1 MQKLASRLP
10 AVCSCLGARWRWI
23 PCADDRVRAGT
34 GAALACDRTRRRRR
48 AALAAGIGSRT
59 ELGYAAI
66 AGLLALAIAL
76 WALKIW
82 DASLSVPF
90 RYSEVDDTKF
100 YLLLIKGILAHGWFL
115 TNHNLGAPFGQQL
128 YDYPQGADNL
138 NLFTV
143 KLIGLVSP
151 HPGVVI
157 NVFLFVTFVLDGAA
171 ACLVLR
177 RLGVSPLVSIVCAV
191 LFALLPYH
199 FFRSDSH
206 LFLSSYWSLPL
217 TAYLFIAVLDDRP
230 LFTRRPS
237 GGRVRRLP
245 DPGERRDRRDVP
257 GDRLDRALL
266 RGLRAG
272 DDRRRAAAQAA
283 LRSAGWRRCCRG
295 WPRSRWCWSC

>member
-1 MQKLASRLP
+1 MIESEQGPGLLSPASGP
-10 AVCSCLGARWRWI
+10 DDPVAARSGWHPI
-23 PCADDRVRAGT
+23 A
-34 GAALACDRTRRRRR
+34 
-48 AALAAGIGSRT
+48 I

-66 AGLLALAIAL
+66 AGLLALALAL

-100 YLLLIKGILAHGWFL
+100 YLLLIKSILAHGWFL

-128 YDYPQGADNL
+128 YDFPQGADDL
-138 NLFTV
+138 NLFTL

-157 NVFLFVTFVLDGAA
+157 NVFLLVTFVLDGAA

-206 LFLSSYWSLPL
+206 LFLSSYWSLPFI
-217 TAYLFIAVLDDRP
+217 AYLFIAVLDDRP
-230 LFTRRPS
+230 LFTRDPS
-237 GGRVRRLP
+237 GGRVRRWLTP
-245 DPGERRDRRDVP
+245 ASV
-257 GDRLDRALL
+257 ATV
-266 RGLRAG
+266 
-272 DDRRRAAAQAA
+272 
-283 LRSAGWRRCCRG
+283 
-295 WPRSRWCWSC
+295 

>member
-1 MQKLASRLP
+1 MTASAQAPGLP
-10 AVCSCLGARWRWI
+10 SPAIEPGEGAELRS
-23 PCADDRVRAGT
+23 A
-34 GAALACDRTRRRRR
+34 RRRI
-48 AALAAGIGSRT
+48 AT

-66 AGLLALAIAL
+66 AGLLSLAIAL

-100 YLLLIKGILAHGWFL
+100 YLLLVKGILAHGWFF

-128 YDYPQGADNL
+128 YDYPQSADNL
-138 NLFTV
+138 NLFTL

-191 LFALLPYH
+191 LFAVLPYH
-199 FFRSDSH
+199 FFRS
-206 LFLSSYWSLPL
+206 
-217 TAYLFIAVLDDRP
+217 
-230 LFTRRPS
+230 TRTCSCPRT
-237 GGRVRRLP
+237 GR
-245 DPGERRDRRDVP
+245 
-257 GDRLDRALL
+257 
-266 RGLRAG
+266 
-272 DDRRRAAAQAA
+272 
-283 LRSAGWRRCCRG
+283 CR
-295 WPRSRWCWSC
+295 